1 MATINGTCDERFASV
16 RDTMAGNLDSGADIG
31 SSVAVYL
38 DGELV
43 VDLWGGTITDLD
55 GNKGEWQQDTLVNV
69 FSTTKTMC
77 NLSALV
83 LADRGEIDLDAP
95 VATYWPEF
103 KSNGKEGVL
112 VKHLL
117 SHTAGLS
124 GFEEQVTEADLY
136 DWDKCCEL
144 LAAQAPW
151 WTPGDGSGYHAVTQ
165 GYLVGEVVRRVTGQS
180 LGTFFRT
187 ELAEPLGA
195 DFHIGTRAEC
205 DPRVARLIPAP
216 PAAAPPGTNPDSVLF
231 KTFRSPQV
239 RAEASWTEPWRRA
252 EIPAANGH
260 GNARSVARVQSI
272 VSHGGEVNGKRF
284 LSPATIER
292 IFESQSSTPDR
303 VLGLAIDFGIGY
315 GIVGA
320 GLPVMPTEKGCFWG
334 GWGGSLVV
342 NDLTHR
348 MTVAFVMNKMG
359 EGTTGDARGAGIMWA
374 AGGSLDSDPVNG

>member
-1 MATINGTCDERFASV
+1 
-16 RDTMAGNLDSGADIG
+16 MAGNLDSGADVG
-31 SSVAVYL
+31 SSVAIYL

-43 VDLWGGTITDLD
+43 VDLWGGNVTDLD
-55 GNKGEWQQDTLVNV
+55 GNEGEWQENTLVNV

-103 KSNGKEGVL
+103 KANDKENVL

-124 GFEEQVTEADLY
+124 GWQEPITAEDLY

-151 WTPGDGSGYHAVTQ
+151 WTPGDGGGYHAVTQ

-195 DFHIGTRAEC
+195 DFHIGAPAET
-205 DPRVARLIPAP
+205 DARTARLIPP
-216 PAAAPPGTNPDSVLF
+216 PEGIVPPNTDPGSVLAR
-231 KTFRSPQV
+231 TFANPQV
-239 RAEASWTEPWRRA
+239 KASASWTEPWRRA
-252 EIPAANGH
+252 EIPAANGQ

-284 LSPATIER
+284 ISQKTLDR
-292 IFESQSSTPDR
+292 IFESQSTSPDR
-303 VLGLAIDFGIGY
+303 VLQLPINYGIGY
-315 GIVGA
+315 GLINA
-320 GLPVMPTEKGCFWG
+320 SLPVIPSDKACFWG
-334 GWGGSLVV
+334 GWGGSIIV
-342 NDLTHR
+342 NDLANR

-359 EGTTGDARGAGIMWA
+359 EGTTGDSRGIGVMWA
-374 AGGSLDSDPVNG
+374 AGGALNG